1 MEFFRILLEYGP
13 DQIYKSNMERDNRK
27 DLIDKMFDAAL
38 KEKFSHLAR
47 KYDWGL
53 LVEIW
58 AEILK
63 NGGVIKYFAKGE
75 WEPKM
80 TIDQALDRLDEYCD
94 SVESL
99 IQKRLDEG
107 ERRRK

>member
-1 MEFFRILLEYGP
+1 MEQ
-13 DQIYKSNMERDNRK
+13 DTRK

-38 KEKFSHLAR
+38 KEKFSQLAR
-47 KYDWGL
+47 KYDWDL
-53 LVEIW
+53 LVDIW
-58 AEILK
+58 AEISK

-80 TIDQALDRLDEYCD
+80 TIDQALDRLEEYCH

-99 IQKRLDEG
+99 IQKRLEEG
-107 ERRRK
+107 KRRRK